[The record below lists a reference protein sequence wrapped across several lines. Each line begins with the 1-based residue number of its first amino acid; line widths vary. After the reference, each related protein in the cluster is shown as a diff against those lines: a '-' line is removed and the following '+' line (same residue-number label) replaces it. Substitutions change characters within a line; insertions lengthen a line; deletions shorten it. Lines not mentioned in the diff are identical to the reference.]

1 MNFKSCFLTTAA
13 LGLLFFMPG
22 CEAEEEAVEEDPVE
36 YEITL
41 SAEPEEGGELS
52 GEGVYEEEEK
62 DEVMVEA
69 HPGEG
74 YVFEKWLEDG
84 KEVSCDQNYS
94 FALEKDR
101 ELTALFAEEEE
112 GYEVE
117 VKLEDEAMG
126 EVSGAGTYREG
137 EVVTLTAEANT
148 GYQFTH
154 WLEDGMMTG
163 EEETAYELVVEED
176 VKVEA
181 LFSVDQ
187 IMPPGFVFDLY
198 HRLADPEEN
207 TFISPVSIYLALSL
221 VYNSAEGETRNEIA
235 ELLQVADMDMEEF
248 NRKCLAYRDSL
259 EGEEDGI
266 EVSIGDSIWLDE
278 GFTVRD
284 QYLETL
290 RKYHGAEAKESAFA
304 DPKTTE
310 KINQWV
316 SDQTEDMIDGVF
328 EEGEPVPARYFV
340 LLNAIYFMG
349 AWTEDFDPEDTEDK
363 DFTLPDGSTVEVPIM
378 HRESEEMTDYKY
390 LSEEGFEAVRIPYGG
405 IETPG
410 MGLDTRMAM
419 YLFVPDNGLDEFY
432 EQLDAGSWQEWVDNF
447 MDLDGTLGLPRFE
460 MRYKKVLN
468 DLLTDMGM
476 EKAFDDRADFSA
488 MSPQGD
494 QLFIDEV
501 YHEAVIEVDEKGTEA
516 AAVTVAPG
524 LGDAPEPFEVIADR
538 PFFFVIRD
546 DDAESVLFAGAV
558 TDPR

>member
-1 MNFKSCFLTTAA
+1 MNFKFCFLTMAV
-13 LGLLFFMPG
+13 LGLLFLMPG
-22 CEAEEEAVEEDPVE
+22 CEAEEVVEEDPVE

-41 SAEPEEGGELS
+41 SAEPDEGGELS
-52 GEGVYEEEEK
+52 GEGFYEEEEK

-84 KEVSCDQNYS
+84 EEVSLDQNYS

-101 ELTALFAEEEE
+101 DLTALFVEEEE

-126 EVSGAGTYREG
+126 EVSGAGIYQEG
-137 EVVTLTAEANT
+137 EAVTLTAEANS
-148 GYQFTH
+148 GYQFLH
-154 WLEDGMMTG
+154 WLEDGLMTG
-163 EEETAYELVVEED
+163 EEEPAYDLVVEED
-176 VKVEA
+176 VEVEA
-181 LFSVDQ
+181 VFSVDQ
-187 IMPPGFVFDLY
+187 IMPPEFVFDLY
-198 HRLADPEEN
+198 HRLAEPEEN
-207 TFISPVSIYLALSL
+207 IFISPVSIYLALSL
-221 VYNSAEGETRNEIA
+221 VYNSAEGETRDEIA
-235 ELLQVADMDMEEF
+235 ELLQVADMDIDEF
-248 NRKCLAYRDSL
+248 NRKCLAFRNSL

-266 EVSIGDSIWLDE
+266 EVSIADSIWLDE
-278 GFTVRD
+278 GFPVHD

-290 RKYHGAEAKESAFA
+290 QNYHRAEAKESAFA

-316 SDQTEDMIDGVF
+316 SDQTEDMIDEVF
-328 EEGEPVPARYFV
+328 AEGEPVPARYFV
-340 LLNAIYFMG
+340 LINAIYFMG
-349 AWTEDFDPEDTEDK
+349 AWTEDFDPENTEDK

-390 LSEEGFEAVRIPYGG
+390 LSEDEFEAVRIPYGG

-410 MGLDTRMAM
+410 MGQDTRMAM

-432 EQLDAGSWQEWVDNF
+432 EQLDAGNWQEWMGSF
-447 MDLDGTLGLPRFE
+447 MDLDGTVGLPRFE
-460 MRYKKVLN
+460 MDYNK
-468 DLLTDMGM
+468 DLKSILKEMGM
-476 EKAFDDRADFSA
+476 EKAFDERADFRA
-488 MSPQGD
+488 MSPEGHH
-494 QLFIDEV
+494 LYIDEV

-516 AAVTVAPG
+516 AAVTVTPG
-524 LGDAPEPFEVIADR
+524 MGEPPEPFEVIADR

-558 TDPR
+558 TDPS